1 MAVAVELVSGLA
13 EEIAGQEDIPAIKE
27 GTLISFPPTQD
38 QIYLDG
44 RTNVAYTGPFQAR
57 NDTLRPGESFD
68 IFFNGM
74 TSTTHEK
81 EARQKPLIADE
92 TDCGNGETLFVR
104 EKKPSSA
111 A

>member
-1 MAVAVELVSGLA
+1 MAVSVEAITGLG
-13 EEIAGQEDIPAIKE
+13 EQDAGKNTPQNKE
-27 GTLISFPPTQD
+27 GILISFPPTQD
-38 QIYLDG
+38 QIYANG

-81 EARQKPLIADE
+81 EGRQKPLIADE
-92 TDCGNGETLFVR
+92 TNCGNGETLFVR
-104 EKKPSSA
+104 EKKPNSA